1 MKSASSKRPNR
12 QAAPAAT
19 PNAASEF
26 RLKRD
31 VARRL
36 AARFA
41 LRLHVALIVLWSLAW
56 GVACS
61 KTLHWAGLDS
71 RAWRYA
77 VATVCA
83 WLAML
88 IAFKLWL
95 AYTGFTQR
103 RRAQRAST
111 NSDGGIDLDFDFSLP
126 RLGGNAGRAATRM
139 GDHGGTFS
147 GAGASADF
155 EPFASA
161 GDAAGSVADGLSSAD
176 EALPIVLV
184 IAIVVAAAAACLGVL
199 TYFYTQG
206 PMLLSEAAFEVLLA
220 GGVIRS
226 VRRADDG
233 DWLRTVV
240 VKTAVPWLIVLGC
253 AVAIG
258 LVLR

>member
-1 MKSASSKRPNR
+1 MKSANSRRPER
-12 QAAPAAT
+12 QAAPD
-19 PNAASEF
+19 AASEF

-41 LRLHVALIVLWSLAW
+41 LRLHVVLIVLWSLAW

-61 KTLHWAGLDS
+61 KTLLWVGLDS
-71 RAWRYA
+71 RPWRYA
-77 VATVCA
+77 VATACA

-88 IAFKLWL
+88 VAFKLWL

-103 RRAQRAST
+103 RRAPRANASG
-111 NSDGGIDLDFDFSLP
+111 DGGVDLDFDFGLP
-126 RLGGNAGRAATRM
+126 RLGGNAGRAASNF

-161 GDAAGSVADGLSSAD
+161 GDTVGSVADGLSSAD

-184 IAIVVAAAAACLGVL
+184 IAVVVAVAAACLGVL
-199 TYFYTQG
+199 TYFYAQG
-206 PMLLSEAAFEVLLA
+206 PMLLSEAAFEALLA
-220 GGVIRS
+220 GGLIRS

-258 LVLR
+258 LVLP